1 MRDARAAVD
10 WTRTPWTYDLEAG
23 VAFANLLDS
32 FDPPPGAID
41 RNGLEVLS
49 RAECLALLRTV
60 PVGRVGISMRALP
73 VVLPVSFAVLGDDVV
88 FRTGTGTKL
97 GAAVDQAIVAFEADD
112 VDFARGS
119 GWSVCVT
126 GRASEVYHP
135 DELAAVAALE
145 PAPLVRGSSAH
156 VVRVRS
162 DILTGRRLRP
172 ASGESGRASSA
183 RTTQTRS

>member
-1 MRDARAAVD
+1 M
-10 WTRTPWTYDLEAG
+10 
-23 VAFANLLDS
+23 AFANLVDTS
-32 FDPPPGAID
+32 DPPPGAVD

-49 RAECLALLRTV
+49 REECLALLRTV

-73 VVLPVSFAVLGDDVV
+73 VVLPVSFAVLDDDVV
-88 FRTGTGTKL
+88 FRTGTGSKL
-97 GAAVDQAIVAFEADD
+97 GAAVDHAIVAFEADD
-112 VDFARGS
+112 VDFARGT

-145 PAPLVRGSSAH
+145 PVPLVHGFSEH
-156 VVRVRS
+156 VVRVRA

-172 ASGESGRASSA
+172 ASPEGVGASST
-183 RTTQTRS
+183 RTMRTRG